1 MAKAKT
7 STGSQKL
14 LTAGRWHMSW
24 KRLFICASLALNIGF
39 LVIWAGILFS
49 NALDGLFIAD
59 GLERYC
65 SSNNDDKFTNS
76 SEQVKALRDYV
87 CDAPD
92 AHKYFQQGLS
102 NYLDSKGISHTIG
115 Q

>member
-7 STGSQKL
+7 TANPQKL
-14 LTAGRWHMSW
+14 LPSGRWRVSW
-24 KRLFICASLALNIGF
+24 RRLLIVTSITLNIGF
-39 LVIWAGILFS
+39 VVIWIGLS
-49 NALDGLFIAD
+49 VTNSLDGLFIAN

-65 SSNNDDKFTNS
+65 SSSNDDKYKDS

-87 CDAPD
+87 CDTPD

-102 NYLDSKGISHTIG
+102 NYLDSKGLSHTIG